1 MRALHLDFVH
11 KLSAFFSGSMQ
22 NSGTSGKKRD
32 CPAKSG
38 MVGRF
43 VDRRDQVNVCVFSLT
58 EMVHRREASCLLG
71 IRVILHSSLPH
82 RRNAELRPQVHDT
95 DRPSRLRLP
104 GRWSHWCTIRTG
116 HSCVT

>member
-1 MRALHLDFVH
+1 MH
-11 KLSAFFSGSMQ
+11 FFSGSMQ

-58 EMVHRREASCLLG
+58 EMVHRREALF
-71 IRVILHSSLPH
+71 
-82 RRNAELRPQVHDT
+82 
-95 DRPSRLRLP
+95 RLDMSDKARYV
-104 GRWSHWCTIRTG
+104 RS
-116 HSCVT
+116 